1 MCESKVYLLE
11 DGKEKE
17 IMDNVIYIEPQDDKV
32 FMYDLLGEQKI
43 VDAVIK
49 EVKLLEHKIILESR
63 KDKK

>member
-1 MCESKVYLLE
+1 MCESKVFLLE
-11 DGKEKE
+11 DGKEKPVME
-17 IMDNVIYIEPQDDKV
+17 NVIYIEPQDGRV

-49 EVKLLEHKIILESR
+49 EVKLLEHKIILENR

>member
-11 DGKEKE
+11 DGKETE
-17 IMDNVIYIEPQDDKV
+17 IMDNVIYIEPQDDRV